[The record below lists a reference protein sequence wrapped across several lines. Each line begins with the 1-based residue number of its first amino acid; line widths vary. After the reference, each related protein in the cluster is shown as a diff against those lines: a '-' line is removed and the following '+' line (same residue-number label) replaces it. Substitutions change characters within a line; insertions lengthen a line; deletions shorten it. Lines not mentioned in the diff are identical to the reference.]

1 MSVRGIYTGTSF
13 RVTMAHNEDDICQL
27 GEVAYEVFRVIK
39 KGLDQG
45 TLEELLECDLKKEP
59 FRRMVR

>member
-1 MSVRGIYTGTSF
+1 
-13 RVTMAHNEDDICQL
+13 MAHNEDDICQL